1 MSLGYLWVFICL
13 KNPRWSWSLLY
24 PTIPTF
30 ADVLGKTLSLVPDAI
45 LICDGG
51 NLDQLWKHRG
61 LAETWFSYPSDLL
74 LTHRLVMPD
83 SVPTFLNRRCLHAC
97 DSSLEFNFAGMLV
110 VKTCTWW
117 LLLAAAIKATCSIL
131 TSTGSTWESGLEQKP
146 INQLLSFFKSFT
158 CWTGTV
164 WKWLHL

>member
-1 MSLGYLWVFICL
+1 MLCKYTTIYFLTSTHLVSLGYLWVFICL

-30 ADVLGKTLSLVPDAI
+30 ADVLGKTLSLVPNAI

-110 VKTCTWW
+110 VKTCG
-117 LLLAAAIKATCSIL
+117 
-131 TSTGSTWESGLEQKP
+131 GS
-146 INQLLSFFKSFT
+146 
-158 CWTGTV
+158 C
-164 WKWLHL
+164 